1 MTNQEKCSF
10 NTVDKTIA
18 TSAREIAESIEASI
32 DLLNELFQQIAD
44 LAYEILLRPLHSD
57 DNIKP
62 KTEPWKKSGW
72 KQQHDQ
78 RYKILFVFGRRKR
91 KKRRPDSD
99 GAFLVV
105 RVSICPGRS
114 GGENNLH
121 KI

>member
-1 MTNQEKCSF
+1 MAEYMDINAEAIETAAK
-10 NTVDKTIA
+10 
-18 TSAREIAESIEASI
+18 EIAELFGATA

-62 KTEPWKKSGW
+62 KTEPWKESGW

-99 GAFLVV
+99 GASLMV
-105 RVSICPGRS
+105 RVI
-114 GGENNLH
+114 
-121 KI
+121 IW

>member
-1 MTNQEKCSF
+1 MAEYMDINAEAIETAAK
-10 NTVDKTIA
+10 
-18 TSAREIAESIEASI
+18 EIAELFGATA

-62 KTEPWKKSGW
+62 KTEPWKESGW